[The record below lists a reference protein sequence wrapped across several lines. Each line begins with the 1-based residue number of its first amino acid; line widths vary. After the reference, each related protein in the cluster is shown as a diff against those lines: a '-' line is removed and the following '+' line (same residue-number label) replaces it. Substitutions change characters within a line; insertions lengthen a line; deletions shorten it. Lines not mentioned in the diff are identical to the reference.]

1 MTVLITGAAGFIGS
15 RLAIRLLE
23 AGETVVGIDN
33 FDPYYDPAVKRGNIT
48 AIRKTARSPHDF
60 TLIEGDICNLDQ
72 LEQAFQGHAIN
83 RVAHL
88 AAMSGVR
95 YSAER
100 APLYASVNV
109 VGGANVLEAARRHQV
124 EMVVQGSTSN
134 VYGETAQLPFVETD
148 PAVRPL
154 APYPASKRAA
164 ELFAHSYHH
173 LHGLNVTVL
182 RFFNVYGPHGRPDM
196 MPVRTLDAIVNGQP
210 IKAFGGG
217 ELKRDWTYIDDILDG
232 IVNALNRP
240 LGFEIL
246 NLGCGFPIS
255 LLDFIH
261 IYEKLTGKTAH
272 VETVPM
278 PATEMPITYCDNSR
292 ALEMLGFKPKIN
304 IEEGLA
310 RTWAWYRDEI
320 LSKT

>member
-1 MTVLITGAAGFIGS
+1 MTILITGAAGFVGS

-23 AGETVVGIDN
+23 AGEDVVGIDN
-33 FDPYYDPAVKRGNIT
+33 FDPYYDPAIKRGNIA
-48 AIRKTARSPHDF
+48 AIHRAAPTPRAF
-60 TLIEGDICNLDQ
+60 TLIEGDICNFDL
-72 LEQAFQGHAIN
+72 LEKTFQDHSIR
-83 RVAHL
+83 RVAHM

-100 APLYASVNV
+100 APLYATVNV

-124 EMVVQGSTSN
+124 EIVVQGSTSN
-134 VYGETAQLPFVETD
+134 VYGESARLPFSEHD
-148 PAVRPL
+148 PAVAPL

-173 LHGLNVTVL
+173 LHGLNTTVL

-196 MPVRTLDAIVNGQP
+196 MPIRTLKAILNDQP
-210 IKAFGGG
+210 IQAFGGG

-232 IVNALNRP
+232 IIAALNRP

-261 IYEKLTGKTAH
+261 IYEKLIGKSAI
-272 VETVPM
+272 VETAPM
-278 PATEMPITYCDNSR
+278 PATEVPITYCDNSR
-292 ALEMLGFKPKIN
+292 ARELLGFAPKVQ

-310 RTWAWYRDEI
+310 RTWAWYQAEMQG
-320 LSKT
+320 S

>member
-1 MTVLITGAAGFIGS
+1 MTTLITGAAGFIGS
-15 RLAIRLLE
+15 RLAIRLLD
-23 AGETVVGIDN
+23 AGETIVGIDN
-33 FDPYYDPAVKRGNIT
+33 FDPYYDPAVKRSNIAAVERAAPT
-48 AIRKTARSPHDF
+48 ADAF
-60 TLIEGDICNLDQ
+60 ALIEGDIRDSDQ
-72 LEQAFQGHAIN
+72 LYQVFKNHNIT

-95 YSAER
+95 YSAEHG
-100 APLYASVNV
+100 PLYAAVNV
-109 VGGANVLEAARRHQV
+109 VGGANVLETARRHNV
-124 EMVVQGSTSN
+124 EIVVQGSTSN
-134 VYGETAQLPFVETD
+134 VYGETAHLPFSESDSAVE
-148 PAVRPL
+148 PL

-173 LHGLNVTVL
+173 LHGLNTTVL

-196 MPVRTLDAIVNGQP
+196 MPIRTLEAILKDQP
-210 IKAFGGG
+210 IQAFGGG
-217 ELKRDWTYIDDILDG
+217 DLKRAWTNIGDILEG
-232 IVNALNRP
+232 IIAALNKP

-255 LLDFIH
+255 LLEFIH
-261 IYEKLTGKTAH
+261 IYEKLIGKAAT

-292 ALEMLGFKPKIN
+292 AAELLGFAPKVN

-310 RTWAWYRDEI
+310 RTWAWYQAEMLRR
-320 LSKT
+320 